1 MKTARLIWA
10 GIFLVGVA
18 MLATALFYQYVMDTA
33 PCVLCV
39 HARLWV
45 AGLVVLSAIG
55 FSTSSKLVLQPVL
68 AIVAL
73 GFAVG
78 LGETSYG
85 LLSTERGW
93 EIGSCTFDAG
103 LPAWFALDEWLPAVF
118 MPLEPCGYTPEL
130 LFGVTM
136 AEGLMGISILVGVL
150 CFLRLAASLRD
161 LIVRSRQAAQ
171 DW

>member
-1 MKTARLIWA
+1 MKTERVVWAAVFLIS
-10 GIFLVGVA
+10 VT
-18 MLATALFYQYVMDTA
+18 MLAVALFYQYMMDTA

-45 AGLVVLSAIG
+45 TGLAMLSAIG
-55 FSTSSKLVLQPVL
+55 FLTGSKLSLQPLL

-93 EIGSCTFDAG
+93 EIGSCSFDAG

-136 AEGLMGISILVGVL
+136 AEGLMAISILVGVL

-161 LIVRSRQAAQ
+161 LIVRSRQQAQ
-171 DW
+171 AW

>member
-1 MKTARLIWA
+1 MKTERVVWAAVLLIS
-10 GIFLVGVA
+10 VA
-18 MLATALFYQYVMDTA
+18 MLAVALFYQYMMDTA

-45 AGLVVLSAIG
+45 TGLAMLSAIG
-55 FSTSSKLVLQPVL
+55 FLTGSRLALQPLL

-136 AEGLMGISILVGVL
+136 AEGLMGISFLVGAL
-150 CFLRLAASLRD
+150 CFLRLAAGIRD
-161 LIVRSRQAAQ
+161 LIIRSRVAAQ
-171 DW
+171 SW